1 MSASLEQ
8 SIREAVMQYIAGL
21 VPLRGFQEWFASR
34 TWDVG
39 VESEE
44 LRQLVN
50 EIDLLLAE
58 FSSGHWTEEELK
70 SKLQQY
76 RRFVQPVQAVSG
88 VLWCE
93 VQAPYVYVTTSGTHN
108 GYEET
113 IYPGAAPP
121 IPNPPIEPSPLP
133 A

>member
-1 MSASLEQ
+1 MAASLEQ
-8 SIREAVMQYIAGL
+8 SIREVVMQYIAGR
-21 VPLRGFQEWFASR
+21 VPLHEFQEWFASR

-50 EIDLLLAE
+50 EIELLLAE
-58 FSSGHWTEEELK
+58 FLNGHWTEEELK
-70 SKLQQY
+70 NKLQDY
-76 RRFVQPVQAVSG
+76 RRIMHPVQAIGG
-88 VLWCE
+88 VLWHK

-108 GYEET
+108 GYGET
-113 IYPGAAPP
+113 TYPGSATP
-121 IPNPPIEPSPLP
+121 IPSPRIEPSPLP